1 MIKSTIS
8 AFVILCCFSVAGSM
22 VVVAFASKR
31 ASELTFQ
38 TIKID
43 STAGT
48 ALRDNGVLTNGVVDT
63 IVAVAADA
71 QLNEGE
77 QSQPALALLADFVAP
92 KLAYVT
98 VEEGM
103 RVEQVAD
110 TLAEELEWDEG
121 RRHAFVGINQACT
134 EELREGMMDPGT
146 YAVSPDANPVEVRET
161 MKDSFDERVAQLV
174 EEAGSPLSVRDA
186 LIVASMIQRE
196 AAGAHDMGLISGII
210 WNRIFLG
217 MSLDIDATLQYAKVD
232 EIASQGKE
240 VKTWWPMVRSKDKY
254 IDSPFNTY
262 LNDGFPPSPI
272 ATPSDAA
279 ILAALNPEETDC
291 LFYLHDND
299 REIHC
304 AKDYAQHKRNVTKYL
319 K

>member
-1 MIKSTIS
+1 MLRATAF
-8 AFVILCCFSVAGSM
+8 AFVTLCCFGVASSM
-22 VVVAFASKR
+22 VVLAFASKK
-31 ASELTFQ
+31 ASELSFETVRIDTFASESL
-38 TIKID
+38 KD
-43 STAGT
+43 S
-48 ALRDNGVLTNGVVDT
+48 GVLGDGIVDSV
-63 IVAVAADA
+63 IAVAVDA
-71 QLNEGE
+71 RMQNE
-77 QSQPALALLADFVAP
+77 QAPHAALALLADFVAP

-110 TLAEELEWDEG
+110 NLAEELEWDEG
-121 RRHAFVGINQACT
+121 KRHAFVGISQACT

-161 MKDSFDERVAQLV
+161 MKESFDERVARLV
-174 EEAGSPLSVRDA
+174 EESGSPLSVRDA

-196 AAGAHDMGLISGII
+196 AAGPHDMGLISGII

-232 EIASQGKE
+232 ALSEQGKE
-240 VKTWWPMVRSKDKY
+240 IKTWWPIVKSKDKY

-262 LNDGFPPSPI
+262 LNDGFPPAPI
-272 ATPSDAA
+272 ATPSEEA

-291 LFYLHDND
+291 LFYLHDNK
-299 REIHC
+299 RKIHC
-304 AKDYAQHKRNVTKYL
+304 AKDYTQHKRNVTKYL

>member
-1 MIKSTIS
+1 MLRSTIS

-22 VVVAFASKR
+22 VILALASKR
-31 ASELTFQ
+31 AAELSFE
-38 TIKID
+38 TIRID
-43 STAGT
+43 TAASV
-48 ALRDNGVLTNGVVDT
+48 ALKNEGVLGSGIVDN

-71 QLNEGE
+71 QLNTNET
-77 QSQPALALLADFVAP
+77 PHTALALLADFVAP

-98 VEEGM
+98 VQEGM

-110 TLAEELEWDEG
+110 KLANELEWDEG
-121 RRHAFVGINQACT
+121 KRHAFVGISQACT

-146 YAVSPDANPVEVRET
+146 YAVSPDANPVDVRET
-161 MKDSFDERVAQLV
+161 MKDSFDERVAKLV

-240 VKTWWPMVRSKDKY
+240 IKTWWPIVKSKDKY

-272 ATPSDAA
+272 ATPSDEA
-279 ILAALNPEETDC
+279 ILAALNPEETEC

-304 AKDYAQHKRNVTKYL
+304 AKDYTQHKRNVTKYL